1 MGTPEKSSGKL
12 LWWGLGLTAAALVLF
27 GSYHYGHNLF
37 RTEADPPRHQSG
49 PTGDNGT
56 PAEASDDPMSVEYV
70 LPQKGGIPRTST
82 QPGSVLSFESVDL
95 YAGVPGYLKQQS
107 VDIGDRVRKGQV
119 LALVDVPDLEKQVQH
134 NAAVVEQERARVA
147 QMKAKLASAQA
158 DVEAA
163 RAAVPHAEALLRSK
177 SAELLYRRQQL
188 DRMKDL
194 AASHSIEDKLVDEST
209 SHRDAVHEAE
219 IAAKEAINTAKA
231 NVKAVEA
238 KVVAAEADIRVAEAE
253 VKVAQAELEKS
264 EVMVGFATIVAPFDG
279 VVTKRNFFARDY
291 VRSANESGTLPLLN
305 VQKTDLL
312 RVVVQ
317 IPDRDVPFCSPGK
330 TAFIEADA
338 IPGQKFEGKVSRIS
352 QSEDPQTRLMHVEID
367 LPNPKGKLYQGMFV
381 HATIVLDQ
389 NPGILSLPSECVAR
403 KAEDGKAAV
412 FVVRDGHAHRVP
424 VRIGGDNG
432 VQVEVLSGLNADDQ
446 VILHSGGLSDGAPV
460 EASARAADGQVEK

>member
-1 MGTPEKSSGKL
+1 MGIPEKRNGKFV
-12 LWWGLGLTAAALVLF
+12 WWCLGLGAAAFVLV
-27 GSYHYGHNLF
+27 GAYHYGHNLF
-37 RTEADPPRHQSG
+37 RSDAGPPRHQSG
-49 PTGDNGT
+49 PAGENSDPEESSD
-56 PAEASDDPMSVEYV
+56 PAAVEYV
-70 LPQKGGIPRTST
+70 FPQKGGIPRTST

-107 VDIGDRVRKGQV
+107 VDIGDRVRKGQI

-134 NAAVVEQERARVA
+134 NVAVVEQAHAHVA
-147 QMKAKLASAQA
+147 QMKAKLTSAQA
-158 DVEAA
+158 DAEAA

-188 DRMKDL
+188 DRMKEL
-194 AASHSIEDKLVDEST
+194 AASHSIEDKLVDEYT
-209 SHRDAVHEAE
+209 SHRDAIREAE
-219 IAAKEAINTAKA
+219 IAAKEAVNSAKA

-264 EVMVGFATIVAPFDG
+264 QVMVGFATISAPFDG

-291 VRSANESGTLPLLN
+291 VRSANESGALPLFN

-317 IPDRDVPFCSPGK
+317 IPDRDVPFCAPGK
-330 TAFIEADA
+330 PAFIEADA

-389 NPGILSLPSECVAR
+389 NPSVLSLPSECVAR
-403 KAEDGKAAV
+403 KSDHGEATV

-424 VRIGGDNG
+424 VRTGGDNG
-432 VQVEVLSGLNADDQ
+432 VQVEVLSGLKTDDQ
-446 VILHSGGLSDGAPV
+446 VILHPGGLSDGTPV
-460 EASARAADGQVEK
+460 EATARAAEGQAEK

>member
-1 MGTPEKSSGKL
+1 MGNPPNDNSKV
-12 LWWGLGLTAAALVLF
+12 LWFCFGFAALCLVLGGGYYF
-27 GSYHYGHNLF
+27 GHELF
-37 RTEADPPRHQSG
+37 RTEAGAPGHPSG
-49 PTGDNGT
+49 PAGENS
-56 PAEASDDPMSVEYV
+56 PAPPPSDEPATVEYV
-70 LPQKGGIPRTST
+70 LPQKGGIARTST

-95 YAGVPGYLKQQS
+95 YAGVPGYLRQQS
-107 VDIGDRVRKGQV
+107 VDIGDRVRQGQI
-119 LALVDVPDLEKQVQH
+119 LAVVDVPDLEKQVQH
-134 NAAVVEQERARVA
+134 NAAVVEQARSHVA

-158 DVEAA
+158 DAEAA

-188 DRMKDL
+188 DRMKEL
-194 AASHSIEDKLVDEST
+194 ASSRSIEDKLVDEYT
-209 SHRDAVHEAE
+209 SHRDAVREAE
-219 IAAKEAINTAKA
+219 VAAKEAVNSAKA

-238 KVVAAEADIRVAEAE
+238 KVVAAEADIHVAEAE

-264 EVMVGFATIVAPFDG
+264 QIMVGFATIPAPFDG

-291 VRSANESGTLPLLN
+291 VRSANESGALPLFN

-317 IPDRDVPFCSPGK
+317 IPDRDVPYCAPGK
-330 TAFIEADA
+330 PAFIEADA
-338 IPGQKFEGKVSRIS
+338 LPGQKFEGKVSRIS

-389 NPGILSLPSECVAR
+389 NPGIFSLPSECLAR
-403 KAEDGKAAV
+403 KSEDGKAAV

-424 VRIGGDNG
+424 VRTGGDNG
-432 VQVEVLSGLNADDQ
+432 VQVEILSGIKADDK
-446 VILHSGGLSDGAPV
+446 VILHPGGLSDGASV
-460 EASARAADGQVEK
+460 ELVDRPADGDTTK